1 MNNILL
7 LGLLTC
13 LAAACTEEPADSA
26 SSPSPLL
33 TADLDRLWI
42 LARASRVGDGREC
55 KELYLQPDDPR
66 YQGRIQQ
73 CDFWTRD
80 YADYLRINGFLT
92 IEHQHLK
99 EPVYWKWYL
108 DKRGAISDCKTAIG
122 NVSLRATSVENA
134 EHTRR
139 RRACDPYD
147 DSFYNNKL
155 SISDDLG
162 IRYK

>member
-33 TADLDRLWI
+33 TADLDRLWV

-66 YQGRIQQ
+66 YQGRIRQ

-80 YADYLRINGFLT
+80 YADYLRLNGFST
-92 IEHQHLK
+92 IEHLHLQ
-99 EPVYWKWYL
+99 EPAYWQWYL
-108 DKRGAISDCKTAIG
+108 DKRSRISDCRKALTTLAIPSTG
-122 NVSLRATSVENA
+122 EQRAV
-134 EHTRR
+134 HRR
-139 RRACDPYD
+139 RRNACDPYD
-147 DSFYNNKL
+147 DALNNQDRL
-155 SISDDLG
+155 PNELG
-162 IRYK
+162 IQYP

>member
-1 MNNILL
+1 MNKILI
-7 LGLLTC
+7 LGFLTC
-13 LAAACTEEPADSA
+13 LAAACSEEPADSA

-33 TADLDRLWI
+33 TADSDRLWI
-42 LARASRVGDGREC
+42 LLRASRVGDGRVC
-55 KELYLQPDDPR
+55 KELYLQADDPR

-80 YADYLRINGFLT
+80 YADYLRINGFPT

-99 EPVYWKWYL
+99 EPAYWKWYL

-122 NVSLRATSVENA
+122 NVCLRATSAESA

-147 DSFYNNKL
+147 DARNNQ
-155 SISDDLG
+155 DLTPADLR
-162 IRYK
+162 IRFN